1 MHGTA
6 GPEAPD
12 ARGLA
17 ALILGASLLGFAA
30 MLVRWATPAGPLAV
44 GFYRMAFALPFVAWM
59 ARGTGR
65 VATGRAQLW
74 AVVAGLCFVLDLWMW
89 HSALHLTSAA
99 NATLLVTLA
108 PLWVALVAVFGL
120 GARLR
125 RRFWFGMALALGGAL
140 VLGLAKGARWGTGL
154 GELLGA
160 FASLAY
166 AAFTLALGR
175 ARRELSAPEAL
186 FWVVLCCTV
195 GFGVLGWFRGE
206 SFTGYPVR
214 SWLALLG
221 LGLGVQVVAWRFITW
236 GLGHVPTS
244 LGAMGLMTQPVA
256 TVILGWLLLGE
267 AMRPL
272 QSVGTLLV
280 LAGVALCAL
289 APPVTVLP
297 ADLAPDHSGVRTP
310 RSSR

>member
-1 MHGTA
+1 MRTTEG
-6 GPEAPD
+6 PD

-44 GFYRMAFALPFVAWM
+44 GFYRMAIALPFVAWM
-59 ARGTGR
+59 AWGTGR
-65 VATGRAQLW
+65 PGTGRARLW
-74 AVVAGLCFVLDLWMW
+74 ALAAGLCFVLDLWMW

-108 PLWVALVAVFGL
+108 PIWVAVVSVLWM

-125 RRFWFGMALALGGAL
+125 KRFWLGVLLALAGAL

-160 FASLAY
+160 LASLAY
-166 AAFTLALGR
+166 GAFTLALGR
-175 ARRELSAPEAL
+175 ARRDLSAPEAL

-195 GFGVLGWFRGE
+195 FFAILGRAQGE
-206 SFTGYPVR
+206 AFTGYPAR
-214 SWLALLG
+214 AWWALLALG
-221 LGLGVQVVAWRFITW
+221 VVVQVVAWRFITW
-236 GLGHVPTS
+236 GLGHVPTN

-256 TVILGWLLLGE
+256 TIILGWLLLSE
-267 AMRPL
+267 SVRPL
-272 QSVGTLLV
+272 QGLGALLV
-280 LAGVALCAL
+280 LAGIALCAFT
-289 APPVTVLP
+289 PPLP
-297 ADLAPDHSGVRTP
+297 EAQGTGA
-310 RSSR
+310 